1 MDYGNS
7 EWLGLD
13 SLRPMRR
20 PLAAQR
26 VLATECCLPVLRRTP
41 TNGQGDA
48 AVVNTAMEQIFKEV
62 FCLPE

>member
-48 AVVNTAMEQIFKEV
+48 AVVNKTMEKIFREV
-62 FCLPE
+62 FCLQE